1 MLCTTYNLYCPNT
14 FFILILGW
22 NMSRTWRRGLLLTS
36 RNPVGFP
43 DWVDALLTHS
53 FSLFCWESDDEL
65 LIPEVGG
72 ALPARCKAALF
83 PLAEKSQYISSLTD
97 TQCESEQR
105 QSHRVFRALWG
116 QTERPRRKL
125 SAHPPK
131 DCKRRLERLQV
142 SSKYVWICDSWA
154 FVCVDEFRGNTSLSC
169 FAFWMHAS
177 WFCLIE
183 RLLTFHFAF
192 NHPIQPWI

>member
-1 MLCTTYNLYCPNT
+1 MKENKLRKKMWRKKMLCTTYNLYCPNT

-105 QSHRVFRALWG
+105 QS
-116 QTERPRRKL
+116 L
-125 SAHPPK
+125 SVQSIVRTDREAK
-131 DCKRRLERLQV
+131 KKTFSTSTERLQEEA
-142 SSKYVWICDSWA
+142 W
-154 FVCVDEFRGNTSLSC
+154 ET
-169 FAFWMHAS
+169 AS
-177 WFCLIE
+177 FK
-183 RLLTFHFAF
+183 
-192 NHPIQPWI
+192 